1 MPRREGCYLTESRG
15 RRMNGRWGRWV
26 PIGFLSISAKAAAS
40 WVEESVSPI
49 LQYRARHYI
58 PAPMPKKAR
67 RR

>member
-1 MPRREGCYLTESRG
+1 
-15 RRMNGRWGRWV
+15 MNGRWGRWV